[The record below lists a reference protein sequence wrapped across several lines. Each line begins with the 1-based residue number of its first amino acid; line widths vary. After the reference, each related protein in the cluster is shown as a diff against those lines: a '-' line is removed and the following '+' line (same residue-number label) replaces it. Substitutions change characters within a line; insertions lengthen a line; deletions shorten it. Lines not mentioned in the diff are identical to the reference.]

1 MRRSDLSNKKG
12 QCYYYSHYPFSKRPV
27 FTNIVNQCIISKAI
41 EPFFALLG
49 ESPKIQTTN
58 NNNTYRKN
66 KSQCIHIILIFYSQ
80 KMRI

>member
-1 MRRSDLSNKKG
+1 MRRSDLSNRKRSNATIN
-12 QCYYYSHYPFSKRPV
+12 SHYPLYRPG
-27 FTNIVNQCIISKAI
+27 FTNIVNQFIISKAI